1 VFETKGLALQD
12 IEGVMAERE
21 RRWEAEDAFENPER
35 RVRDGDGDGDG
46 DGDDGLGDGS
56 AGWWSEVGQK
66 MEGLIEEMRAKSDA
80 ASRDDGD
87 DRR

>member
-1 VFETKGLALQD
+1 MFETKGLALQD

-35 RVRDGDGDGDG
+35 RVRDGNGDGDG
-46 DGDDGLGDGS
+46 GFGDGG

>member
-46 DGDDGLGDGS
+46 GLGDGS

>member
-1 VFETKGLALQD
+1 MFETKGLALQD

-46 DGDDGLGDGS
+46 GLGDGG

>member
-1 VFETKGLALQD
+1 
-12 IEGVMAERE
+12 
-21 RRWEAEDAFENPER
+21 
-35 RVRDGDGDGDG
+35 
-46 DGDDGLGDGS
+46 
-56 AGWWSEVGQK
+56 